1 MYEELRAELDQQHK
15 DIFTIIDRISVL
27 IENRI
32 EDASLVKYLDLLLNI
47 TARHYKFEEELMSQF
62 KPSLAEEH
70 IEQHRKTL
78 LCIHNLRNKI
88 QAEIVEHNLL
98 YSEAL
103 KDWKQHID
111 KFDTELIATLNE
123 AVLQSNQEEPPDA
136 R

>member
-27 IENRI
+27 IENRT

-47 TARHYKFEEELMSQF
+47 TAKHYKFEEELINQF

-70 IEQHRKTL
+70 IEQHRKIL
-78 LCIHNLRNKI
+78 LYIHNLRNKI

-98 YSEAL
+98 YSETL

-123 AVLQSNQEEPPDA
+123 AVLQSNQEESPDA